1 MKHDWVR
8 DFDEPPVVGLHVPTR
23 QSLRQGSVTHEWYTC
38 SVCGKSVL
46 SRRGFVPDDNLWET
60 WGIRDCDE
68 EVAKS
73 VTVS

>member
-8 DFDEPPVVGLHVPTR
+8 DFDEPSVVGLYTLTC
-23 QSLRQGSVTHEWYTC
+23 QFLRQGSVTHEWYTC
-38 SVCGKSVL
+38 RTCGKSVL
-46 SRRGFVPDDNLWET
+46 SRRGLMPDDNLWET

-68 EVAKS
+68 EIAKS